1 MSLQVLLPPF
11 VIAASAQF
19 LPHLHLLNLVYP
31 AIPKHPRALVVAHHL
46 YLRLQAHLLV
56 PLAVH
61 QALPHHLQV
70 AVVVH
75 QVQAALVKAAHKAVA
90 VVAVH
95 VNLPLSFLVA
105 HHHHAAPVVHAPVVV
120 AQALVRALHQVAVA
134 PVLQCHPLQ
143 AHHQAVVH
151 LI

>member
-1 MSLQVLLPPF
+1 MALQVLLPQF

-90 VVAVH
+90 VVAVQ

-105 HHHHAAPVVHAPVVV
+105 HHHHAAPVVV

-134 PVLQCHPLQ
+134 PVLQCHSLQ
-143 AHHQAVVH
+143 AH